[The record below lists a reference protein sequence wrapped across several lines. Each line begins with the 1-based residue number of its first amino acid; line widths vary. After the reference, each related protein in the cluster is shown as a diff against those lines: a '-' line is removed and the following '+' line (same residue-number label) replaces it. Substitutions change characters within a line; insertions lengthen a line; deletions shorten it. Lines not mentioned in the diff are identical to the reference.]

1 MDWIEDLKKRLSL
14 SVFDVVLIGLMV
26 VGGGM
31 VLFGL
36 LGNMRGESVEVE
48 YLADDLEG
56 IEMVWVDVA
65 GAVERPGVY
74 ELGKGSRVKD
84 ALVAAGGLSQ
94 DADRGYLEKVLNLA
108 EIVRDGE
115 KLYIPHEGS
124 EVMGESTGL
133 ININT
138 ASISELDTLQGVG
151 SIRAQ
156 KIVDNRP
163 FSKVE
168 ELLTKDVLPKSVYE
182 DIKSEV
188 SVY

>member
-26 VGGGM
+26 VGGGL

-36 LGNMRGESVEVE
+36 LGNMRGEGVEVE
-48 YLADDLEG
+48 YLADGEG

-84 ALVAAGGLSQ
+84 ALVSAGGLSH

-115 KLYIPHEGS
+115 KLYIPHEGT

-138 ASISELDTLQGVG
+138 ASISELDTLRGVG

-156 KIVDNRP
+156 KIIDNRP
-163 FSKVE
+163 FSKTE
-168 ELLTKDVLPKSVYE
+168 ELLSKDVLPKSVYE